1 MIVGF
6 GRSLPKGRLPV
17 YSVGDEAEARLL
29 LAMACP
35 MNAHGD
41 YVAVELAREQT
52 LANLQR
58 FSDRLDCVHEMLK
71 ANGRCRCSTT

>member
-1 MIVGF
+1 MGF

-35 MNAHGD
+35 MNAHGQ

-52 LANLQR
+52 IENLQR
-58 FSDRLDCVHEMLK
+58 FSDRLEAVHERLK
-71 ANGRCRCSTT
+71 ANGRCRCLTT

>member
-1 MIVGF
+1 MGF

-35 MNAHGD
+35 MNAHGQ

-52 LANLQR
+52 IENLQR
-58 FSDRLDCVHEMLK
+58 FSDRLDAVHERLK
-71 ANGRCRCSTT
+71 ANGRCRCLTT

>member
-1 MIVGF
+1 MGF

-29 LAMACP
+29 LATACP
-35 MNAHGD
+35 MNARGQ
-41 YVAVELAREQT
+41 YVAVELASEQT
-52 LANLQR
+52 IENLQR
-58 FSDRLDCVHEMLK
+58 FSDRLDSIHEMLK

>member
-1 MIVGF
+1 MGF

-17 YSVGDEAEARLL
+17 YSFGDEAEARLL

-35 MNAHGD
+35 MNTQGEYA
-41 YVAVELAREQT
+41 AVELAREQT

-58 FSDRLDCVHEMLK
+58 FSDRLDGVHEMLK

>member
-1 MIVGF
+1 VGF

-35 MNAHGD
+35 MNAHGQ

-52 LANLQR
+52 IENLQR
-58 FSDRLDCVHEMLK
+58 FSDRLEAVHERLK
-71 ANGRCRCSTT
+71 ANGRCRCLTT